1 MRFIIVLFCF
11 IAYAQCNELIVKGD
25 AVDRIF
31 CCNQVQSRCTM
42 ACAGS
47 DCSRTCSGLC
57 GIFGTRCGPWT
68 CSALNPGTCTAV
80 PVPAQLLFLWLHLY
94 PLLSPLLMLV
104 EDNVIQ

>member
-1 MRFIIVLFCF
+1 MGTLQNRRMRFIIVLFCF
-11 IAYAQCNELIVKGD
+11 IVYAQCNELIVKGD

-68 CSALNPGTCTAV
+68 CSALNPGTCTAAPV
-80 PVPAQLLFLWLHLY
+80 PVAAPVPA
-94 PLLSPLLMLV
+94 PLPPLDV
-104 EDNVIQ
+104 GGR